1 MATIVYLEVED
12 EITTAAARVRNADA
26 ARVGIVVPFGS
37 RVATSRIN
45 FRLLAREALEAGRR
59 LDVVA
64 PDASARALAASAGL
78 PVFASVAEYE
88 AALEAGEAAAA
99 AAVPEHRDPRLGAK
113 AIAGGAAAA
122 GAASNAAHGPEVD
135 GAAGDPGETGAPG
148 PETPTMAA
156 TSRSAAA
163 AASSPVVRDAPVA
176 RPARRGRRGLV
187 AVAAL
192 VLLALVVGFGGAAAA
207 QLLPSAEV
215 TLTPVMQPVTP
226 VSLTV
231 RADTTATSVDPTAA
245 VIPATSVPIPLTA
258 QGDFAAT
265 GVNVVQTSASGQVT
279 FDSTNTVSAVPIAAG
294 TRVSTLDGIVF
305 QTAATVTVPQATVVG
320 STITHGFVSVGVQ
333 AATPGPRG
341 NVPAKAIDQVPS
353 ALTALQISVSN
364 GAATAGGARTQLAKV
379 TAGDVT
385 AATQKLG
392 KDLQD
397 SLATALADPS
407 LAPAGTTLY
416 PETAK
421 LGTPTFT
428 PEAASLPG
436 KVLKSGQT
444 TFSLQAQA
452 TATVTAVDESPLEA
466 MGDAAIRGAVTPG
479 YQIVEDSINV
489 TTSEGTVGEDGT
501 VSYTV
506 TATAL
511 QTHPIDAGALKA
523 AILGKTPD
531 EAKAVLANEGTAAV
545 TLWPF
550 WVSAVPTNAD
560 RVTLTIG
567 SAVRPAASPTPSPTP
582 RPTATPH
589 ATPKSSK
596 PAASGK
602 AASPGASEV
611 APSASP
617 VPSG

>member
-1 MATIVYLEVED
+1 MATIVYLDVED

-26 ARVGIVVPFGS
+26 ARVGVVVPFGS

-45 FRLLAREALEAGRR
+45 FRLLAREALDAGRR
-59 LDVVA
+59 LDIVA

-88 AALEAGEAAAA
+88 AALAAGEAAAA
-99 AAVPEHRDPRLGAK
+99 AAAPDHRDPHLGAK
-113 AIAGGAAAA
+113 ALAGGTAAV
-122 GAASNAAHGPEVD
+122 GAASNGAGHGLDAEGGP
-135 GAAGDPGETGAPG
+135 ADPVPTAAPG
-148 PETPTMAA
+148 PA
-156 TSRSAAA
+156 TQSIGAPSRSAAA
-163 AASSPVVRDAPVA
+163 SAPVVRDTPVA
-176 RPARRGRRGLV
+176 RPERRRRWGLV

-192 VLLALVVGFGGAAAA
+192 LLLAVVVGFGGAAAA
-207 QLLPSAEV
+207 QLLPSADV

-231 RADTTATSVDPTAA
+231 RADTTATSVDPTTA
-245 VIPATSVPIPLTA
+245 VIPATAVQVPLTA
-258 QGDFAAT
+258 QGEFAAT

-279 FDSTNTVSAVPIAAG
+279 FDSTNTVSAVPIARG
-294 TRVSTLDGIVF
+294 TRVSTLDGVVF
-305 QTAATVTVPQATVVG
+305 ETVATVTVPRATVVG
-320 STITHGFVSVGVQ
+320 STITHGFASVGVQ
-333 AATPGPRG
+333 AATSGPRG
-341 NVPAKAIDQVPS
+341 NVPAKTIDQVPS
-353 ALTALQISVSN
+353 TLTALQISVSN
-364 GAATAGGARTQLAKV
+364 NAATAGGARTQLAKV

-397 SLATALADPS
+397 QLTTALADPS

-416 PETAK
+416 PATAK
-421 LGTPTFT
+421 LGQPTFT

-436 KVLKSGQT
+436 KVLKPGQT

-452 TATVTAVDESPLEA
+452 TATVTAVDETPLQA
-466 MGDAAIRGAVTPG
+466 MGEAAIRGAVQPG
-479 YQIVEDSINV
+479 YQIVEDSIDV
-489 TTSEGTVGEDGT
+489 TTSEGTVEEDGT
-501 VSYTV
+501 VTYTV
-506 TATAL
+506 EATAL
-511 QTHPIDAGALKA
+511 QTHPIDASALKA

-531 EAKAVLANEGTAAV
+531 EAKAVLAHEGTADV

-550 WVSAVPTNAD
+550 WVNAVPTNAD

-567 SAVRPAASPTPSPTP
+567 TAVKPAATPTP

-589 ATPKSSK
+589 ATPKASK

-602 AASPGASEV
+602 AASPGASEA
-611 APSASP
+611 APSTSP